1 MSAAGTPWTPKAV
14 ACMGVSS
21 FGGLGLAPVAPG
33 TFGTLGGVLVAW
45 LLCGTPNFLVSA
57 LVAALA
63 LYVLGRAVAPW
74 AEAHA
79 GKDPGFFV
87 IDEVIGY
94 LVTVAW
100 VGAPTP
106 LALFVAFVIFRFFDI
121 AKPPPVKRFERIP
134 GGDGILLDDVVAGV
148 YGLAVMALL
157 RTFLLEPEAWVL
169 DAGQE
174 LTGTLGALGAL
185 LF

>member
-1 MSAAGTPWTPKAV
+1 LSAAGTPWTPKAV

-106 LALFVAFVIFRFFDI
+106 LALFVAFVVFRFFDI

-174 LTGTLGALGAL
+174 LTGTLGALGAT